1 MNEINYGIIGAGAIG
16 GYYGGM
22 LARAGKKVHFLFHS
36 DYEFVREHGLQI
48 DSVNGNFH
56 LESVNAYHSAQEMP
70 ACDVVFVC
78 LKTTRNRLLK
88 ELLPPLL
95 KKNTWVVL
103 IQNGIG
109 VEKEVQ
115 AMFPDV
121 RLAAGIAYVC
131 IGKFGPGHI
140 THQDLGLLQ
149 LAPYNKKEDTALL
162 SRVVADF
169 KETGIPSALIDYQ
182 GARWRKC
189 VWNIPFNGLTVVLN
203 TTTKAIVNHPS
214 ACQLVRR
221 IIGEVVEAANH
232 CGGHIPAS
240 VADDTIEMTRRMIPY
255 SPSMKLDYD
264 FHRPMEIQYL
274 YTNPVAEARAHG
286 VEMPLTEMLEQE
298 LRFIESGYLAPGT
311 Y

>member
-1 MNEINYGIIGAGAIG
+1 MKKIRYGIIGTGAIG

-22 LARAGKKVHFLFHS
+22 LAKSGQEVHFLFHS
-36 DYEFVREHGLQI
+36 DYDFVKEHGLQI
-48 DSVNGNFH
+48 DSVNGDFH
-56 LESVNAYHSAQEMP
+56 LDNINAYSSTKDMP

-78 LKTTRNRLLK
+78 LKTTKNTLLK
-88 ELLPPLL
+88 KLLPPLL
-95 KKNTWVVL
+95 KENTWVVL

-109 VEKEVQ
+109 VEAEVQ

-121 RLAAGIAYVC
+121 HLAAGIAYVC

-140 THQDLGLLQ
+140 KHQDLGLLQ
-149 LAPYNKKEDTALL
+149 LAPFNKEDDTETLQQ
-162 SRVVADF
+162 VVADLQA
-169 KETGIPSALIDYQ
+169 TGLPSKLIDYQ

-203 TTTKAIVNHPS
+203 TTTKKIVENPA
-214 ACQLVRR
+214 ACNLVRR
-221 IIGEVVEAANH
+221 VIYEVVEAANH
-232 CGGHIPAS
+232 CGGNIPHS
-240 VADDTIEMTRRMIPY
+240 VADDTIKMTKNMIPY

-274 YTNPVAEARAHG
+274 YTNAIEEAGKHG
-286 VEMPLTEMLEQE
+286 VEMPLTKMLEQE
-298 LRFIESGYLAPGT
+298 LRFIETT